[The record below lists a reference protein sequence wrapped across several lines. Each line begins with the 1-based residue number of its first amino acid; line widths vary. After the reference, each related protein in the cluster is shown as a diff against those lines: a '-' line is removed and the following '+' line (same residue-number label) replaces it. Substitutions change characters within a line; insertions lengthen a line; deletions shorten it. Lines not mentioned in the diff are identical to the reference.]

1 MPGAKTPSSLVI
13 RMRIEEVP
21 FRGEIG
27 IAAVSETED
36 EVRKVIRRAV
46 AASSPTIPVD
56 AGRPGIS

>member
-1 MPGAKTPSSLVI
+1 
-13 RMRIEEVP
+13 MRIEEVP

-27 IAAVSETED
+27 IAAGSETED

-56 AGRPGIS
+56 AGHPGIT

>member
-1 MPGAKTPSSLVI
+1 
-13 RMRIEEVP
+13 MRIEEVP

-27 IAAVSETED
+27 ITAGEETED

-56 AGRPGIS
+56 AGHPGIT

>member
-1 MPGAKTPSSLVI
+1 
-13 RMRIEEVP
+13 MRIEEVP

-27 IAAVSETED
+27 ITAGSASED

-56 AGRPGIS
+56 AGHPGIT